1 MSYLNYWEMIALT
14 RFAHYKKGMHDAIP
28 IFLGYFAVS
37 FAFGILAKTNGLTVF
52 QATLLSLTNLTSAGQ
67 YAGLRDI
74 VSGVSY
80 VGVALTQLIIN
91 LRYCLMSST
100 LSQKVST
107 KLPFYH
113 RAAMSFGVTDEI
125 FALAAG
131 VHGELSPFYSYGM
144 MSLSIPGWTLGT
156 LCGAL
161 LGSVLP
167 ERVLSALG
175 VALYGMFIA
184 IIVPPARK
192 RPVVA
197 GVVVVSMLLSA
208 LFNYTPYLKE
218 IQSGFRMIILTVV
231 IAAVAA
237 VLFPVDE
244 KEDENE

>member
-1 MSYLNYWEMIALT
+1 MILT
-14 RFAHYKKGMHDAIP
+14 RLAHFKKGMRDAIP

-37 FAFGILAKTNGLTVF
+37 FAFGILAKTNGLSVF

-74 VSGVSY
+74 VSGASY
-80 VGVALTQLIIN
+80 IGLALTQLIIN

-107 KLPFYH
+107 RLSFWH

-192 RPVVA
+192 KPVVS
-197 GVVVVSMLLSA
+197 GLIVVSMLLSA
-208 LFNYTPYLKE
+208 LFHYTPYLKK
-218 IQSGFRMIILTVV
+218 IQSGITIIILTVT
-231 IAAVAA
+231 ISAVAA